1 MQVSDRFTA
10 AVWLKVNSCKPALSC
25 VGQIIFFNWKSL
37 QQGIFCHSSWIDK
50 SVTLLGVMAISRS
63 SLKVESELGEDGKH
77 SKPGQ
82 VSRHLHS
89 LSSFGQSR
97 ILAVSSTLSFNVT
110 RDHDW
115 SESLWCRIKR
125 PVIICW
131 HLL

>member
-10 AVWLKVNSCKPALSC
+10 AVWLKVNSCKLALSSIR
-25 VGQIIFFNWKSL
+25 QILFFNWKSL
-37 QQGIFCHSSWIDK
+37 EQRIFCRTDK
-50 SVTLLGVMAISRS
+50 SVTLLGVLSISRS
-63 SLKVESELGEDGKH
+63 SLEVKSELGEDGKH
-77 SKPGQ
+77 SKPVQ

-115 SESLWCRIKR
+115 SESLWCHRKR

-131 HLL
+131 RLL